1 MCEYS
6 VSEWCSPSHA
16 YFQLCLSAKITY
28 SASRKSIVCSISV
41 WWAAGPGM

>member
-6 VSEWCSPSHA
+6 VSEWCSPSQA